1 MTKIV
6 ISLIVMGIVVTAP
19 AKPVLSTEPV
29 NQPETSSESS
39 QKDECLLILK
49 NCEMQAESLK
59 QRIQRL
65 NDEMAKGTKVYSR
78 EELTKLKSMLDDALQ
93 TLQLLEDESKPTLG
107 M

>member
-1 MTKIV
+1 M
-6 ISLIVMGIVVTAP
+6 SP
-19 AKPVLSTEPV
+19 CRSNVLLPHQVFQFVE
-29 NQPETSSESS
+29 
-39 QKDECLLILK
+39 ECLLILK

>member
-1 MTKIV
+1 
-6 ISLIVMGIVVTAP
+6 
-19 AKPVLSTEPV
+19 
-29 NQPETSSESS
+29 
-39 QKDECLLILK
+39 
-49 NCEMQAESLK
+49 MQAESLK